1 MKWKTF
7 FSELAIFCGGIIV
20 GILVAKLWVG
30 AIGLDTG
37 AHVYELDFG
46 NGRIHN
52 VATYQGAA
60 YLMLRMEPGAVSVYD
75 LPKRKNG
82 RKGK

>member
-1 MKWKTF
+1 VKDKITI
-7 FSELAIFCGGIIV
+7 L
-20 GILVAKLWVG
+20 ILVVIMYGVG
-30 AIGLDTG
+30 VLTGYSITRKNLDNESK
-37 AHVYELDFG
+37 VYELDFG

-75 LPKRKNG
+75 LPGKRNG
-82 RKGK
+82 K

>member
-1 MKWKTF
+1 MKQKTQMI
-7 FSELAIFCGGIIV
+7 LALIIV
-20 GILVAKLWVG
+20 SIVFFGLGLGVAKRLTQ
-30 AIGLDTG
+30 AK
-37 AHVYELDFG
+37 VYELDFG

-75 LPKRKNG
+75 LPGKRD
-82 RKGK
+82 GK